1 MAKHP
6 YYNYAKLLSYNG
18 TYNFLVGGRGLGKTY
33 GAKKRAIKRAIT
45 HQKQFIYL
53 RRYKTEMVA
62 AKATFFA
69 DMANEFRD
77 WDFRINGNE
86 AHAAPISTRDEKKRQ
101 WKTIG
106 FFITLSNAQTQKS
119 VSFPD
124 VETIIFD
131 EFIIEKGSLHYLPN
145 EANVFN
151 NFYSTVDRWQDKTR
165 VFFLANSVTIM
176 NPYFLE
182 YQIRPDEIGEIS
194 TFADGFVVCHF
205 PDSAEFATSV
215 YETKF
220 GKFIKDT
227 EYAEYAVG
235 NEFEDASNQMV
246 KIKDSTSTYMFTLE
260 TDKGT
265 FSIWVSVLS
274 GEYFIQEKLPKS
286 QRNFTMITNKV
297 GPDKMLMLKTDKP
310 LVYLR
315 SAFGQGK
322 MSFDKPST
330 RNAFIEVFKR

>member
-62 AKATFFA
+62 AKATFFS
-69 DMANEFRD
+69 DVGNEYPGY
-77 WDFRINGNE
+77 DFRINGNE
-86 AHAAPISTRDEKKRQ
+86 AQMAPTTTRDEKKRQ
-101 WKTIG
+101 WQLIG
-106 FFITLSNAQTQKS
+106 YFVTLSNAQTQKS
-119 VSFPD
+119 VAFPD

-131 EFIIEKGSLHYLPN
+131 EFIIEKGSLRYLPN
-145 EANVFN
+145 EASIFN
-151 NFYSTVDRWQDKTR
+151 NFYSTVDRWLDKTR
-165 VFFLANSVTIM
+165 VFFLANSVSIM

-182 YQIRPDEIGEIS
+182 YDIRPDETGEFV
-194 TFADGFVVCHF
+194 TAKDGFVVCHF
-205 PDSAEFATSV
+205 PDSSEFASSV

-235 NEFEDASNQMV
+235 NEFEDANNQMIRV
-246 KIKDSTSTYMFTLE
+246 KDSRATYMFTLE
-260 TDKGT
+260 TETGT
-265 FSIWVSVLS
+265 FSVWTSVLS

-286 QRNFTMITNKV
+286 QRFFTMLRSKM
-297 GPDKMLMLKTDKP
+297 GPDKILMLRNDKP
-310 LVYLR
+310 LAYLR

-322 MSFDKPST
+322 MSFDSPST
-330 RNAFIEVFKR
+330 RNAFIEIFKR